1 MLTLSHCLISQWDA
15 VVAEIGG
22 LTVKSA
28 KERYRL
34 MAIKFGWNKDS
45 TASGGGGTESTNDDG
60 ESTNNGNAVAP
71 PAPATPR
78 KRGGGVTKKQGR
90 VGDSAKKG
98 RGRKKAVSQSVE
110 QEAEN
115 SGVNAGTNASAP
127 EMDMED
133 ADAYGEA

>member
-1 MLTLSHCLISQWDA
+1 MLPLYLIIQWDA
-15 VVAEIGG
+15 VVSEIGG

-34 MAIKFGWNKDS
+34 MAIKFGWNKES
-45 TASGGGGTESTNDDG
+45 TGGGTSSNNDDG
-60 ESTNNGNAVAP
+60 EVTNSGNITAS

-98 RGRKKAVSQSVE
+98 RGRKKAVLQSVE
-110 QEAEN
+110 HEGEH
-115 SGVNAGTNASAP
+115 SDVNANVHTP
-127 EMDMED
+127 EMEMED